1 MAPPLEIVCLHCPAR
16 FGSEQ
21 GQKIGVSEGGH
32 LLQGQPMAL
41 FAFLAML
48 PSALGAVHTGF
59 LYDKLCVDR
68 GVGID
73 GVDTRTEPE
82 RHSVHCLLVS
92 VCRNS
97 GYGILTKPSGQS
109 QYSMEIL
116 LSERGNSDVITWL
129 GTQEYWGRDV
139 QVEISG
145 PLDSQGR
152 LHVDTIKRLNS
163 GTVWNGS
170 GAGAAMSETTSV
182 TTTEM
187 TTSTT
192 TTAPGQEPSSTTPGT
207 TPAPSTSTTAA
218 TSTRTPGVTST
229 TPGVT
234 AAGSGNAAQ
243 DPPDVTTSA
252 AQSLYLISAPLAL
265 FFAWL

>member
-1 MAPPLEIVCLHCPAR
+1 
-16 FGSEQ
+16 
-21 GQKIGVSEGGH
+21 
-32 LLQGQPMAL
+32 MAL
-41 FAFLAML
+41 LALLAML
-48 PSALGAVHTGF
+48 PSVLGAVHTGF

-116 LSERGNSDVITWL
+116 LSERGNADVVTWL
-129 GTQEYWGRDV
+129 GTQEYWGTDV

-152 LHVDTIKRLNS
+152 LHVDTIKRVSS
-163 GTVWNGS
+163 GSVWNGS
-170 GAGAAMSETTSV
+170 GAGTAGGETTSV
-182 TTTEM
+182 TTSE
-187 TTSTT
+187 TTISTT
-192 TTAPGQEPSSTTPGT
+192 TTPGQAPSSTTPGT
-207 TPAPSTSTTAA
+207 TPSSTSATTSGPRTSTTGA
-218 TSTRTPGVTST
+218 TTTPGVTSTT

-234 AAGSGNAAQ
+234 AAGSGGAQ
-243 DPPDVTTSA
+243 DPPDMTTSA
-252 AQSLYLISAPLAL
+252 AQSLHLLSAPLAL
-265 FFAWL
+265 FFARL